1 MAFSSIWSYLCKAAK
16 PKTQLNPTEE
26 NHRSFLHAKKWL
38 LTFSKNARK
47 TKRQV
52 FYTWHGA
59 SFNTTFGCD
68 FIKEVKHI
76 CFFHVVQCAQL
87 QGPSVSS
94 NTALKSQHILEQDT
108 LNLVVDVRGQYWSI
122 QPSHWRRVWRAQGR
136 REHTR
141 ADKTTLKN
149 QPALTKCF
157 NFGAADIIPNLNLWN
172 LKNYLLWSKNVT
184 LADCIP
190 EKNEPSRCRK
200 SKLCIQIT
208 ETNFFNCC
216 MAWLKE

>member
-1 MAFSSIWSYLCKAAK
+1 MVSSQTAFSSIWSYLCKAAK

-26 NHRSFLHAKKWL
+26 NHRSFLHAKKLL

-141 ADKTTLKN
+141 AWQNNLEEPTSSDEMLPLWCRWYNTQLKSVEFEKLSIVIQECDLGWLYTWEKWAFSLQKVKIVYSN
-149 QPALTKCF
+149 
-157 NFGAADIIPNLNLWN
+157 NWN
-172 LKNYLLWSKNVT
+172 
-184 LADCIP
+184 
-190 EKNEPSRCRK
+190 
-200 SKLCIQIT
+200 
-208 ETNFFNCC
+208 
-216 MAWLKE
+216 

>member
-1 MAFSSIWSYLCKAAK
+1 MVSSQTAFSSIWSYLCKAAK

-26 NHRSFLHAKKWL
+26 NHRSFLHAKKLL

-87 QGPSVSS
+87 QGPSVFFQHSTQIS
-94 NTALKSQHILEQDT
+94 THPWARHSKPCCGCEGPILKHTAL
-108 LNLVVDVRGQYWSI
+108 
-122 QPSHWRRVWRAQGR
+122 
-136 REHTR
+136 
-141 ADKTTLKN
+141 TLKESVKS
-149 QPALTKCF
+149 T
-157 NFGAADIIPNLNLWN
+157 GAERTHTGWQNNLEEPTSSDEMLPLWCRWYN
-172 LKNYLLWSKNVT
+172 TQLKSVEF
-184 LADCIP
+184 
-190 EKNEPSRCRK
+190 EKLSIV
-200 SKLCIQIT
+200 IQ
-208 ETNFFNCC
+208 ECDLG
-216 MAWLKE
+216 WLYTWEKWAFSLQKVKIVYSNNWN